1 MPAKIVIQNVYSRI
15 YGDVPLH
22 IEEAINKELQYKIQ
36 NYQQIIEAQAK
47 RGFTTDGVVH
57 LYWPRKGH
65 MFYTGMMSDV
75 LRILD
80 IANFEYEFSDR
91 RIIPERNL
99 IDMKFIP
106 PAWKTERDYQNII
119 AASMIKAG
127 RGIMQAATGAG
138 KTFITSKIIGSIK
151 SGPFFFFVPSK
162 DLLDQSYDCLSECMN
177 IPIGRIGDGQFD
189 VQQIN
194 VATIQT
200 AVKAVNSN
208 NPRFK
213 VEDYK
218 FDENDDWDDQIDES
232 KSKIMDSLI
241 RKSSGIYM
249 DEVHHAA
256 SKSCQAIMEAASN
269 AYWRYGGSVG
279 PESYIELKGGCF
291 ENGFVGPIEKA
302 FEIASKESI
311 AYDWKEF
318 QVIDLIDVCSRGWSG
333 SGFVWKNCLRI
344 LRHSGKQCLL
354 VNAKGTNLLVTPD
367 HSIYK
372 AEPEGKVWITTG
384 IKRKRKTLKFEPKMG
399 GTSSDLLL
407 KGDVLFGDDGAN
419 FGMEKES
426 QINMVEFCANHMID
440 SKVTV
445 CCDVKSLDHN
455 LLCKIAN
462 PKTIYNW
469 KKRGGIPIKSFIK
482 IKNKPPIFFLTGN
495 RRTIRIAPQVN
506 LANWAYILG
515 FYLGDGWVENDSK
528 KIGFAVELDRAEF
541 IFEKMKNLEGVAW
554 TVKNRIMSGKSVEL
568 KASNIFV
575 AKLLLSVFGNVRC
588 YSKSIPGEWIL
599 SWTREHRE
607 QLLQGLLDSDGSVCS
622 GPKGRVSYSIHT
634 TSEHLAKSI
643 CSLLRSLGLW
653 GSTTTTKKR
662 PGGIVEGRQIMAKHD
677 SYIIKWSKKR
687 PDVKKS
693 GIFEHF
699 DHRSI
704 KFSEL
709 SVRRVSKNI
718 TPEWIYDLEMSGH
731 PSFTADGILVHNSAT
746 PFREDGAEKMIQAL
760 FGKVVTKVSAS
771 WLIRHGYLVKP
782 YIFNIEMT
790 GMHGLFNSYPSVYE
804 HYIVKNDDLNQLVA
818 KLAIRMRQ
826 LGVPTLILVQRYN
839 HGDILKKYLPDVPFI
854 KGKMPRKKRK
864 ESIASMRDGTLPCA
878 IATTLADEGLDVERL
893 GCVAVAGGGKS
904 ITRVYQRVG
913 RALRTFP
920 GKERA
925 IVFLF
930 SHEATF
936 LKTHGETVARI
947 LRKEPEF
954 VIINTTEARVMDDL
968 NNLLCPNTAGIFD

>member
-127 RGIMQAATGAG
+127 RGVMQAATGAG

-213 VEDYK
+213 VSDYK
-218 FDENDDWDDQIDES
+218 FDDEDDWDADPLDEN
-232 KSKIMDSLI
+232 KSKIIDHLVRSA
-241 RKSSGIYM
+241 SGIYLDECVCGSTKIVTEKGIKSISDALDSGCSRVMTYQKDQFTLAPITKWWNKGKRKIVRVLLSNGESIRCTPEHLFGTNRGWICAKDLTKM
-249 DEVHHAA
+249 DMVLCANVDAEQFCQKQVEKTGKENTFWDTNAKDALQMNGLKHSQNIYQESPCANADVENLFLQQTKLLNNSYEMVVPKDILNTYGDMTNNQNGTCITLNQQNKKNKLSLVHALEIHASSSRIRDQKIEDCMQTTDSYNSNGSNIKRPSWIDLGLLLKLKKILDMGRCGRQCIQNAYQPSHVFLMKYIKKAKKKLQGNYWNKLETLDLLGGSAMTEVIAGSTCHLPFTPKAGPLKKIILLHNGFSTMECHVQCLFLEKKQNTNNTRIFHSQSNPHSKLPQKYENMSLSAWSTNWVTVTSVVNDGEDDVYDIGVDGTHTFFGNNIFIHNCHHAS

-269 AYWRYGGSVG
+269 AYWRYGG
-279 PESYIELKGGCF
+279 
-291 ENGFVGPIEKA
+291 
-302 FEIASKESI
+302 
-311 AYDWKEF
+311 
-318 QVIDLIDVCSRGWSG
+318 
-333 SGFVWKNCLRI
+333 
-344 LRHSGKQCLL
+344 
-354 VNAKGTNLLVTPD
+354 
-367 HSIYK
+367 
-372 AEPEGKVWITTG
+372 
-384 IKRKRKTLKFEPKMG
+384 
-399 GTSSDLLL
+399 
-407 KGDVLFGDDGAN
+407 
-419 FGMEKES
+419 
-426 QINMVEFCANHMID
+426 
-440 SKVTV
+440 
-445 CCDVKSLDHN
+445 
-455 LLCKIAN
+455 
-462 PKTIYNW
+462 
-469 KKRGGIPIKSFIK
+469 
-482 IKNKPPIFFLTGN
+482 
-495 RRTIRIAPQVN
+495 
-506 LANWAYILG
+506 
-515 FYLGDGWVENDSK
+515 
-528 KIGFAVELDRAEF
+528 
-541 IFEKMKNLEGVAW
+541 
-554 TVKNRIMSGKSVEL
+554 
-568 KASNIFV
+568 
-575 AKLLLSVFGNVRC
+575 
-588 YSKSIPGEWIL
+588 
-599 SWTREHRE
+599 
-607 QLLQGLLDSDGSVCS
+607 
-622 GPKGRVSYSIHT
+622 
-634 TSEHLAKSI
+634 
-643 CSLLRSLGLW
+643 
-653 GSTTTTKKR
+653 
-662 PGGIVEGRQIMAKHD
+662 
-677 SYIIKWSKKR
+677 
-687 PDVKKS
+687 
-693 GIFEHF
+693 
-699 DHRSI
+699 
-704 KFSEL
+704 
-709 SVRRVSKNI
+709 
-718 TPEWIYDLEMSGH
+718 
-731 PSFTADGILVHNSAT
+731 SAT

>member
-1 MPAKIVIQNVYSRI
+1 MPAKVVVQNVYSRI
-15 YGDVPLH
+15 YGDIPLA
-22 IEEAINKELQYKIQ
+22 IEEEINKTLQYRIQ
-36 NYQQIIEAQAK
+36 NYEHIIEAQAK
-47 RGFTTDGVVH
+47 RGYTTDGIVH

-80 IANFEYEFSDR
+80 KANFEYEITDR
-91 RIIPERNL
+91 RFVPDRNL

-127 RGIMQAATGAG
+127 RGVMQAATGAG
-138 KTFITSKIIGSIK
+138 KTFITSKMIGSIK
-151 SGPFFFFVPSK
+151 SGPFLFFVPSK
-162 DLLDQSYDCLSECMN
+162 DLLDQSYDCLSECID
-177 IPIGRIGDGQFD
+177 IPIGRIGDGHFD

-213 VEDYK
+213 IADYK
-218 FDENDDWDDQIDES
+218 FDDEDDWDEDQLDDS
-232 KSKIMDSLI
+232 NSKIMDSLI
-241 RKSSGIYM
+241 RSASGIYM

-291 ENGFVGPIEKA
+291 ENGFVGTIENA
-302 FEIASKESI
+302 FEIASKESNV
-311 AYDWKEF
+311 YSWKEF
-318 QVIDLIDVCSRGWSG
+318 QVVDLVGVFSRGWSG

-344 LRHSGKQCLL
+344 LRHSGKQCLR

-367 HSIYK
+367 HSVYK
-372 AEPEGKVWITTG
+372 AESGNKVWITTG
-384 IKRKRKTLKFEPKMG
+384 KKRKRKTLKFEPKMD
-399 GTSSDLLL
+399 GTSSVLLS

-419 FGMEKES
+419 FGDEKEP
-426 QINMVEFCANHMID
+426 QINMVEFCSKHMIG

-455 LLCKIAN
+455 LLHKIAN

-469 KKRGGIPIKSFIK
+469 KRRGGIPIESFIK
-482 IKNKPPIFFLTGN
+482 IKNPPPIFFLTGN
-495 RRTIRIAPQVN
+495 RRTIRIAPQIN
-506 LANWAYILG
+506 LANWAYMLG
-515 FYLGDGWVENDSK
+515 FYLGDGWVENNSK
-528 KIGFAVELDRAEF
+528 KIGFTVELDRAKF
-541 IFEKMKNLEGVAW
+541 ISAKMKSLEGVTW
-554 TVKNRIMSGKSVEL
+554 KVKKRIMPGKSVEL
-568 KASNIFV
+568 KANNIFV
-575 AKLLLSVFGNVRC
+575 AKLLLSIFGNVRC

-607 QLLQGLLDSDGSVCS
+607 QLLQGLLDSDGTVCN
-622 GPKGRVSYSIHT
+622 GQGEKVSYSINT
-634 TSEHLAKSI
+634 TSEHFAKSI

-653 GSTTTTKKR
+653 GGTTIKKR
-662 PGGIVEGRQIMAKHD
+662 SGGIVKGRQIIAKHD
-677 SYIIKWSKKR
+677 SYVTKWSKKR

-704 KFSEL
+704 KFAEL
-709 SVRRVSKNI
+709 SVRKVSKDI

-760 FGKVVTKVSAS
+760 FGKVVTNVSAS
-771 WLIRHGYLVKP
+771 WLIRHNYLVKP
-782 YIFNIEMT
+782 YIFNIEMS
-790 GMHGLFNSYPSVYE
+790 GMHGLFNSYPKVYE
-804 HYIVKNDDLNQLVA
+804 NYIVKNDELNQLVA

-826 LGVPTLILVQRYN
+826 LNIPTLILVQRYN
-839 HGDILKKYLPDVPFI
+839 HGEIIKKYLPDAPFI
-854 KGKMPRKKRK
+854 KGNMPRKKRK
-864 ESIASMRDGTLPCA
+864 DSIASLRDGTLNCA

-893 GCVAVAGGGKS
+893 GCVTVAGGGKS

-920 GKERA
+920 GKDKA
-925 IVFLF
+925 IIFLF

-936 LKTHGETVARI
+936 LKSHGEKVARI
-947 LRKEPEF
+947 LKREPEF
-954 VIINTTEARVMDDL
+954 VIINTNETRVMDDL
-968 NNLLCPNTAGIFD
+968 NQLLCPSSTGIFD